1 MWAVSCVTVY
11 NEDSTEKLGFELGKK
26 KEMGCVTET
35 PDYIIVSCQ
44 FYVIIL
50 DWMWN
55 MFGRYFLITASDW

>member
-1 MWAVSCVTVY
+1 MWAVSCITVY
-11 NEDSTEKLGFELGKK
+11 NDNTEKLGFELKTKK

-35 PDYIIVSCQ
+35 PVYIIVSCQ

-55 MFGRYFLITASDW
+55 MFGRYFWITALDW